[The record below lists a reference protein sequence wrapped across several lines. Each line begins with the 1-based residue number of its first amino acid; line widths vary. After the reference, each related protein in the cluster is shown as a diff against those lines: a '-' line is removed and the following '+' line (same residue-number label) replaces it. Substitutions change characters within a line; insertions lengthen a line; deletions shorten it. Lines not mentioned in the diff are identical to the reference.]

1 PRNHVGSRRR
11 RLAHRR
17 AIHRR
22 LPHRDRQWRPR
33 CTRSGKTDVRALAP
47 LDRSPLEPAQLIV
60 APLGLKTSGA
70 GEPATGGMIGI
81 FPVVSETP
89 ERLVAGF
96 NDNHLDFRVVV
107 DVATVGAGQ
116 QVTATT
122 LVRTHNWLGR
132 TYLAV
137 ILPFHRLIVSS
148 MLRRGARPPPSHPA
162 PPRPGVRRPRSPPPP
177 SPRGG
182 VPSEASPP

>member
-1 PRNHVGSRRR
+1 MNVHEITPDVAAGAWLTGAQFIDAYRIGIDNGALDAREAARRMF
-11 RLAHRR
+11 A
-17 AIHRR
+17 
-22 LPHRDRQWRPR
+22 
-33 CTRSGKTDVRALAP
+33 
-47 LDRSPLEPAQLIV
+47 RSPRWVEALLNLRNLIV
-60 APLGLKTSGA
+60 APLGLKTSSA

-148 MLRRGARPPPSHPA
+148 MLRRAA
-162 PPRPGVRRPRSPPPP
+162 
-177 SPRGG
+177 
-182 VPSEASPP
+182 A